1 MVSILPL
8 IYLITT
14 GEAYPIPI
22 ATTVVA
28 VSTDITDGRVT

>member
-1 MVSILPL
+1 MVLILPL

-14 GEAYPIPI
+14 GEAYPI

-28 VSTDITDGRVT
+28 VRTDITDGRVT